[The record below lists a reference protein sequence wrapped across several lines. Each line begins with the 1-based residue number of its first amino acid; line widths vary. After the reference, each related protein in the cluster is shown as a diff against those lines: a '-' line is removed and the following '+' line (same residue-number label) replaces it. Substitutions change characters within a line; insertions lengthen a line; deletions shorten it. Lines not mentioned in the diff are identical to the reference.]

1 MGGLGVLCLSINKK
15 KYFLGWADANNMQNG
30 IREYVVNHFTKN
42 GHTLLEICTSD
53 SHYSVMPARN
63 KNGYYQFGAIS
74 KPQQIADWYLDIAKN
89 AEKNI
94 NSGYYEVLENSS
106 NVKVM
111 GSTIFQDYSKA
122 LDNALKLTQI
132 FAIGTIAF
140 FISTLF
146 L

>member
-1 MGGLGVLCLSINKK
+1 
-15 KYFLGWADANNMQNG
+15 
-30 IREYVVNHFTKN
+30 
-42 GHTLLEICTSD
+42 
-53 SHYSVMPARN
+53 MPARN

-94 NSGYYEVLENSS
+94 DSGYFEILENSS

-122 LDNALKLTQI
+122 LDSALKLTQV

-140 FISTLF
+140 FIATLF